1 MSFSPGHWARRHFLC
16 LKNLRIQQAAF
27 PQGDDKLK
35 RGTKTE
41 IILPR
46 HDQEEAGEMDYVSE
60 SAPGSFGDRQ
70 VVLHFFKAGS
80 AGDCPAVL
88 LLHGVHGWASPVEGN
103 KYGFLARELAANGIS
118 ACIAESSRLRRD
130 RETFGDDR
138 VSWAKAAFRGK
149 TFPMEVYD
157 ACSAFGCF
165 RRKFCASVPVLWGF
179 SLGGLISVLIAGK
192 RTAGYIAETGLVS
205 PGEGEVEGLIV
216 SGSGDEIRPEASG
229 SLNLPVLDSL
239 GDRSEVLRAASEAS
253 PAFALFFYGSLDETF
268 SEESS
273 RRIFDRLPLPESRK
287 RFCFI
292 QGADHS
298 FRKKE
303 GVPTREP
310 LEEMLLISRGALDR
324 YSGRKESVG
333 RTEG

>member
-1 MSFSPGHWARRHFLC
+1 
-16 LKNLRIQQAAF
+16 
-27 PQGDDKLK
+27 
-35 RGTKTE
+35 
-41 IILPR
+41 
-46 HDQEEAGEMDYVSE
+46 MDYVSE

-165 RRKFCASVPVLWGF
+165 RRKFWRSVPVLWGF

-192 RTAGYIAETGLVS
+192 KTGGYIAETAWSL
-205 PGEGEVEGLIV
+205 PGGR
-216 SGSGDEIRPEASG
+216 SGGTYR
-229 SLNLPVLDSL
+229 
-239 GDRSEVLRAASEAS
+239 LRQ
-253 PAFALFFYGSLDETF
+253 
-268 SEESS
+268 
-273 RRIFDRLPLPESRK
+273 RRRNPP
-287 RFCFI
+287 
-292 QGADHS
+292 
-298 FRKKE
+298 
-303 GVPTREP
+303 
-310 LEEMLLISRGALDR
+310 
-324 YSGRKESVG
+324 
-333 RTEG
+333 